1 MLLRRLKLVN
11 YGGIYNGMGLK
22 EIEIDFT
29 KCQHRI
35 ILIKGDNG
43 SGKSTIEMALK
54 PLPDDSS
61 AFIRGENA
69 SKEIE
74 YYDEFNN
81 TIYSIVFLHEI
92 TPNGSRKSRG
102 YITKT
107 INGISTE
114 LNPSGNITSCKDII
128 FEELQ
133 LDPNY
138 ITLSQLSATKRGIA
152 DLKPSDR
159 KRYVNAILT
168 TTDVYNDMYKTLSK
182 KASNYKAMM
191 QSATTK
197 LDNIGNLAQLDQS
210 IKSVSDRI
218 DKLERILGEH
228 YEIMNK
234 EKGMLQTIDP
244 DNKIRDKIES
254 LMTRLKEYETKR
266 DDINKG
272 MNNIYRQY
280 TSLINKTITPDDINK
295 LSDSLY
301 KIKNEI
307 SNTRSKIDMIIES
320 RRVDSEELQ
329 VKTAKLKSIN
339 SVGSLSEVRRIKL
352 ELETKKENIERRW
365 NGIVNINSISADEF
379 MSLYNI
385 LKDMIGSLSS
395 IGYVWEG
402 NLDMI
407 YKDYINKISK
417 IEDEIDRLV
426 EDNNRISVA
435 EDKVLILEQ
444 RPKTCKDDSCPF
456 IADALKAQVMI
467 EKIKSMRNNCNT
479 MAELNTEKQ
488 VCEDA
493 LERIN
498 TSKYIRDMY
507 MVNQRLLK
515 SLNFGFDTFESCM
528 SNLKSNSA
536 MIMSTMNNML
546 EYVNDIEEYR
556 VILKSINDINNKY
569 NSLSSQED
577 FINMI
582 TNDIERLNAAI
593 NKDNDIINSEN
604 IRIDEL
610 TNQFNQISNIYDI
623 YNFLYTNKVALDEV
637 EEIIEVIKEEI
648 DTNKANIDKIQAINS
663 DIQKLTVNI
672 SELNEQLEPLKK
684 EKSALEYKRTVSIEY
699 SKEVDTYTRM
709 YNKVDTLKYYCSPTT
724 GIQLLFADIYLNK
737 IIGQANRIL
746 QGLFRGDFA
755 LLPLVITENEFRIP
769 VAVNGGINH
778 DDITSMSSAQISL
791 ISMIISIALLSQT
804 STKLNIIVGDEID
817 APFDGENRREFI
829 SILYQLMGLVNS
841 SQCVLISHNS
851 EISMDDCDVILL
863 RSDNDIITSGNIIWS
878 YR

>member
-1 MLLRRLKLVN
+1 MFLRRLKLVN

-29 KCQHRI
+29 RCQHRI

-69 SKEIE
+69 LKEIE
-74 YYDEFNN
+74 YIDEFENI
-81 TIYSIVFLHEI
+81 IYSIRFIHECKG
-92 TPNGSRKSRG
+92 NSRTTKG
-102 YITKT
+102 YISK
-107 INGISTE
+107 GLSLSTMVE

-128 FEELQ
+128 FEEFQ

-152 DLKPSDR
+152 DLKPADR

-182 KASNYKAMM
+182 KASNYKAML

-197 LDNIGNLAQLDQS
+197 LDNIGNVALLDQS
-210 IKSVSDRI
+210 IEFTSSKISDAE
-218 DKLERILGEH
+218 KMLEEH
-228 YEIMNK
+228 YELMNK
-234 EKGMLQTIDP
+234 EKGMLQSIDP
-244 DNKIRDKIES
+244 DNKIRDKIDILLS
-254 LMTRLKEYETKR
+254 KLAEYEAKR
-266 DDINKG
+266 DDLNKDL
-272 MNNIYRQY
+272 NFVYRQY
-280 TSLINKTITPDDINK
+280 PSLLNKPITIDDVKK
-295 LSDSLY
+295 LNDKLY
-301 KIKNEI
+301 AITNEI
-307 SNTRSKIDMIIES
+307 SSIRSKIDMLIES

-339 SVGSLSEVRRIKL
+339 SSGSLMEVRRIRSDL
-352 ELETKKENIERRW
+352 ESKRGVIENRW
-365 NGIVNINSISADEF
+365 NGVINLNTITADEF
-379 MSLYNI
+379 ISVYDVI
-385 LKDMIGSLSS
+385 KDMIESMSKVGR
-395 IGYVWEG
+395 VWEG
-402 NLDMI
+402 NLDELQKK
-407 YKDYINKISK
+407 YLNDISQ
-417 IEDEIDRLV
+417 IDDEIDRLV
-426 EDNNRISVA
+426 EDNNRISAA
-435 EDKVLILEQ
+435 EDKLLILEQ
-444 RPKTCKDDSCPF
+444 RPTTCKDDSCPF
-456 IADALKAQVMI
+456 IADALKAQALI
-467 EKIKSMRNNCNT
+467 EKARAMRKNHKTILQLNNDK
-479 MAELNTEKQ
+479 M

-493 LERIN
+493 LERISL
-498 TSKYIRDMY
+498 SKHIRNMY
-507 MVNQRLLK
+507 TVNQRILR

-528 SNLKSNSA
+528 SSLESNAS
-536 MIMSTMNNML
+536 MILTTMNGML
-546 EYVNDIEEYR
+546 DYANDIEEYR
-556 VILKSINDINNKY
+556 VVLKSIEDITNKY
-569 NSLSSQED
+569 NSLASQED

-582 TNDIERLNAAI
+582 TTDIEKLNIAI
-593 NKDNDIINSEN
+593 TNDTNTITSEN
-604 IRIDEL
+604 ARIDEF
-610 TNQFNQISNIYDI
+610 TNQYNQISGLHNAFSSIYSNRI
-623 YNFLYTNKVALDEV
+623 ALDEV
-637 EEIIEVIKEEI
+637 EDAIKVIQDEI

-663 DIQKLTVNI
+663 DIEKLNVNI
-672 SELNEQLEPLKK
+672 SEIKEQLEPLKK
-684 EKSALEYKRTVSIEY
+684 EKASLEYKRNISVEY
-699 SKEVDTYTRM
+699 SKEVDEYTRM
-709 YNKVDTLKYYCSPTT
+709 YNKIDKLKYYCSPTT

-817 APFDGENRREFI
+817 APFDGENRREFMT
-829 SILYQLMGLVNS
+829 ILYQLMGLVNS

-851 EISMDDCDVILL
+851 EIPMDDCDVIAL

>member
-1 MLLRRLKLVN
+1 MFLRRLKLVN

-29 KCQHRI
+29 RCQHRI

-69 SKEIE
+69 LKEIE
-74 YYDEFNN
+74 YIDEFEN
-81 TIYSIVFLHEI
+81 IVYSIRFIHECKG
-92 TPNGSRKSRG
+92 NSRTTKG
-102 YITKT
+102 YISK
-107 INGISTE
+107 GLSLSTMVE

-128 FEELQ
+128 FEEFQ

-152 DLKPSDR
+152 DLKPADR

-182 KASNYKAMM
+182 KASNYKAML

-197 LDNIGNLAQLDQS
+197 LDNIGNVALLDQS
-210 IKSVSDRI
+210 IEFTSSKISDAE
-218 DKLERILGEH
+218 KMLEEH
-228 YEIMNK
+228 YELMNK
-234 EKGMLQTIDP
+234 EKGMLQSIDP
-244 DNKIRDKIES
+244 DNKIRDKIDVLLS
-254 LMTRLKEYETKR
+254 KLSEYEAKR
-266 DDINKG
+266 DDLNKDL
-272 MNNIYRQY
+272 NFVYRQY
-280 TSLINKTITPDDINK
+280 PSLLNKPITIDDVKK
-295 LSDSLY
+295 LNDKLY
-301 KIKNEI
+301 AITNEI
-307 SNTRSKIDMIIES
+307 SSIRSKIDMLIES

-339 SVGSLSEVRRIKL
+339 SSGSLMEVRRIRSDL
-352 ELETKKENIERRW
+352 ESKKGVIENRW
-365 NGIVNINSISADEF
+365 NGVINLNTITADEF
-379 MSLYNI
+379 ISVYDVI
-385 LKDMIGSLSS
+385 KDMIESMSKVGR
-395 IGYVWEG
+395 VWEG
-402 NLDMI
+402 NLDELQKK
-407 YKDYINKISK
+407 YLNDISQ
-417 IEDEIDRLV
+417 IDDEIDRLV
-426 EDNNRISVA
+426 EDNNRISAA
-435 EDKVLILEQ
+435 EDKLLILEQ
-444 RPKTCKDDSCPF
+444 RPTTCKDDSCPF
-456 IADALKAQVMI
+456 IADALKAQALI
-467 EKIKSMRNNCNT
+467 EKVRAMRKNHKTILQLNNDK
-479 MAELNTEKQ
+479 M

-493 LERIN
+493 LERISL
-498 TSKYIRDMY
+498 SKHIRNMY
-507 MVNQRLLK
+507 TVNQRILR

-528 SNLKSNSA
+528 TSLESNAS
-536 MIMSTMNNML
+536 MILTTMNGML
-546 EYVNDIEEYR
+546 DYANDIEEYR
-556 VILKSINDINNKY
+556 VVLKSIEDITNKY
-569 NSLSSQED
+569 NSLASQED

-582 TNDIERLNAAI
+582 TTDIERLNIAI
-593 NKDNDIINSEN
+593 TNDTNTITSEN
-604 IRIDEL
+604 ARIDEL
-610 TNQFNQISNIYDI
+610 TNQYNQISGLHNAFSSIYSNRI
-623 YNFLYTNKVALDEV
+623 ALDEV
-637 EEIIEVIKEEI
+637 EDAIKVIQDEI

-663 DIQKLTVNI
+663 DIEKLNVNI
-672 SELNEQLEPLKK
+672 SEIKEQLEPLKK
-684 EKSALEYKRTVSIEY
+684 EKASLEYKRNISVEY
-699 SKEVDTYTRM
+699 SKEVDEYTRM
-709 YNKVDTLKYYCSPTT
+709 YNKIDKLKYYCSPTT

-817 APFDGENRREFI
+817 APFDGENRREFMT
-829 SILYQLMGLVNS
+829 ILYQLMGLVNS

-851 EISMDDCDVILL
+851 EIPMDDCDVIAL